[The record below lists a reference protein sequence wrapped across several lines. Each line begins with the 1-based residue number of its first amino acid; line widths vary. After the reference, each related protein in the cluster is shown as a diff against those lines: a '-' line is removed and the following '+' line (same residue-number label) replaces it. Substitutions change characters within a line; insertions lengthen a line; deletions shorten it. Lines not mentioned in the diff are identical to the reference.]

1 MARRIGALGL
11 VNYKSHPTNK
21 QYKVFSFY
29 SLVEAEHFKKELEER
44 RVWYEFDEEEFLPR
58 PMLGQDKKTE
68 VVYLIGIH
76 KNDFSRAQ
84 RANYVVTGKHKKFMI
99 KSGFLRYAL
108 LIFFFSMLTLGII
121 GYVKNMN
128 KLQEKTEQLENE

>member
-1 MARRIGALGL
+1 MARRIGTLGL

-21 QYKVFSFY
+21 EYKVFSFY
-29 SLVEAEHFKKELEER
+29 TLEEANHFKKELEER
-44 RVWYEFDEEEFLPR
+44 RVWFEADEENFEPR
-58 PMLGQDKKTE
+58 PMLGQEKSTE
-68 VVYLIGIH
+68 TVYFIGVH

-84 RANYVVTGKHKKFMI
+84 KANFVVTGIYRKNMI
-99 KSGFLRYAL
+99 KNGFLRYG
-108 LIFFFSMLTLGII
+108 LILFFFGMLTLGVI